1 MTKKTPT
8 ATFCITGALEKY
20 KRIDAIVEIHNKTN
34 ARFVSTVS
42 SQTDYLISSRKD
54 TNKAKRARSFGT
66 KVIDEAEM
74 IAFIKAGK
82 FPVRSLNWYLTGT
95 LVPILFMYGT
105 RKKIMSYL
113 LIKE

>member
-1 MTKKTPT
+1 MSKNKKGNKMTKKTPM

-82 FPVRSLNWYLTGT
+82 FPVRSLN
-95 LVPILFMYGT
+95 
-105 RKKIMSYL
+105 
-113 LIKE
+113 

>member
-1 MTKKTPT
+1 MTKKTPIT
-8 ATFCITGALEKY
+8 TFCITGALEKY

-54 TNKAKRARSFGT
+54 TNKAKRARSFGP

-82 FPVRSLNWYLTGT
+82 FPVRSLN
-95 LVPILFMYGT
+95 
-105 RKKIMSYL
+105 
-113 LIKE
+113 